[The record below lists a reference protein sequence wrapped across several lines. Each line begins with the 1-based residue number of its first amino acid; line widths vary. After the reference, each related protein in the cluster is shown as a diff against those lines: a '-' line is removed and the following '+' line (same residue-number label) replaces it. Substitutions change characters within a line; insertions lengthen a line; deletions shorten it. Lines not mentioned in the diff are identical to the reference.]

1 LTTNPIFQESFVV
14 RSAQKVLDYI
24 DEIKNTQIDD
34 TDLHKLTTLFRI
46 LVEACNSK
54 PLKTFPVKIIDK
66 PIDEVDFEIRNT
78 NSSKPN
84 FSEVPAFVVDSIR
97 QAEKLLDDGQC
108 LDALRVLI
116 DYCNVVVYSRF
127 ARGLELGPKKIDDW
141 NSSNVISTHLAIG
154 EDSCIT

>member
-24 DEIKNTQIDD
+24 DEIKNTQVDD

-66 PIDEVDFEIRNT
+66 PIDEVDFEIRST
-78 NSSKPN
+78 N
-84 FSEVPAFVVDSIR
+84 FSKLRFSEIPNVVIDSLR
-97 QAEKLLDDGQC
+97 QAEKLMDDGQC

-116 DYCNVVVYSRF
+116 DYCNIVVYSRF
-127 ARGLELGPKKIDDW
+127 ERGLL
-141 NSSNVISTHLAIG
+141 ISPTFANGVQL
-154 EDSCIT
+154 